1 MSEELA
7 AAEEAKK
14 VTDTLAPIS
23 PDTPTILETLRG
35 AYDHARRGVA
45 QGFSSDS
52 ALNEVRNEVI
62 LALNEVIG
70 SLQAR
75 SLSQEKID
83 KAKGLVNAWI
93 RLLREQ
99 S

>member
-1 MSEELA
+1 
-7 AAEEAKK
+7 
-14 VTDTLAPIS
+14 
-23 PDTPTILETLRG
+23 
-35 AYDHARRGVA
+35 VA
-45 QGFSSDS
+45 QGFSSGS

-62 LALNEVIG
+62 VALNEVIG

-75 SLSQEKID
+75 ILSQEKID
-83 KAKGLVNAWI
+83 KAKALVDAWI

>member
-14 VTDTLAPIS
+14 LTDTLAPIT
-23 PDTPTILETLRG
+23 PDTPTILETLRRG
-35 AYDHARRGVA
+35 YDQARRGVA
-45 QGFSSDS
+45 QGLSSDF
-52 ALNEVRNEVI
+52 ALNEVRNEVV

-75 SLSQEKID
+75 TLDQDKID
-83 KAKGLVNAWI
+83 KANSLVDEWI
-93 RLLREQ
+93 KLLKEQ

>member
-14 VTDTLAPIS
+14 LTDTLAPIS
-23 PDTPTILETLRG
+23 PDTPAIVEALRR
-35 AYDHARRGVA
+35 AYDQARRAVA
-45 QGFSSDS
+45 EGCSGNT

-70 SLQAR
+70 SLQGR
-75 SLSQEKID
+75 TLSQEKID
-83 KAKGLVNAWI
+83 KARGLVNAWI
-93 RLLREQ
+93 RLLGEQ